1 MTDQLVFDLPLR
13 PALGREAFFV
23 APSNASALAAV
34 EGWRDWP
41 GGRLVLCGPA
51 GGGKTHLAQ
60 VFAQAAGAAVAA
72 AVELPGADVPALAAG
87 TAVVEDAHLAAGNA
101 AAERALFHLWNL
113 TGEAGGRLLVTGTGV
128 PAAWGIALPDLA
140 SRLIAAPL
148 AVLEP
153 PCDRLLSALLVKLFA
168 DRQITVPPALIPYLA
183 ARMERSGAAAAALV
197 AALDAEAL
205 ARKQAV
211 TVKLAG
217 EVLAQ
222 PGPWQAQGMLPLT

>member
-1 MTDQLVFDLPLR
+1 MTGQLTLDLPLR

-23 APSNASALAAV
+23 APSNAAALAAV
-34 EGWRDWP
+34 EAWRGWP

-60 VFAQAAGAAVAA
+60 VFAQDAGAAVVAA
-72 AVELPGADVPALAAG
+72 ADLPGADVAALAAG
-87 TAVVEDAHLAAGNA
+87 AVVAEDAHRLAGDAAG
-101 AAERALFHLWNL
+101 ERALLHLWNMA
-113 TGEAGGRLLVTGTGV
+113 GESGGRLLVTGRGA

-148 AVLEP
+148 AVLDP
-153 PCDRLLSALLVKLFA
+153 PCDRLLAALLVKLFA
-168 DRQITVPPALIPYLA
+168 DRQLAVPSALIPYLA

-197 AALDAEAL
+197 AALDAAAL
-205 ARKQAV
+205 ARRQAV

-222 PGPWQAQGMLPLT
+222 PGPWQAQGGLPPA